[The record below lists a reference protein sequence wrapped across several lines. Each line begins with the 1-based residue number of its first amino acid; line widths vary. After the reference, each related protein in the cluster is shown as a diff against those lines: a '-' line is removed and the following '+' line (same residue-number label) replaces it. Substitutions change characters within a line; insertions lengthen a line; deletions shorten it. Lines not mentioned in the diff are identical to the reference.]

1 MASAVGAGA
10 SVGVVNLV
18 QHGGGVARS
27 IRNVSQPT
35 KIACFP
41 GTKIISSSSSSTVR
55 RRCLSSVGSRA
66 PAPAAVVPVRAVAM
80 QDSLTD
86 EDSEGIGEMGLRQR
100 ELKDYPPGLQRYET
114 MAVLRPDISE
124 EQRLALTQR
133 YEEAIIAGGGLDV
146 EMFNRGMQPL
156 AYGIG
161 TKNMSGVSSRYLDGI
176 YLLFTYVTKPDSQL
190 SLQKRLNADDDIIR
204 STTFRLKV

>member
-1 MASAVGAGA
+1 MASAVGAAA
-10 SVGVVNLV
+10 SVGVVSSV
-18 QHGGGVARS
+18 HRGGGVAQS
-27 IRNVSQPT
+27 ISSASQPT
-35 KIACFP
+35 KIAVSS
-41 GTKIISSSSSSTVR
+41 GTKTISSCKGAVR
-55 RRCLSSVGSRA
+55 RRWLSS
-66 PAPAAVVPVRAVAM
+66 VVPVRAVAM

-86 EDSEGIGEMGLRQR
+86 EDSEGVGEMGLRQR

-176 YLLFTYVTKPDSQL
+176 YLLFTYVTKPESQL

>member
-1 MASAVGAGA
+1 MASAVGAAA
-10 SVGVVNLV
+10 SVGVVSSV
-18 QHGGGVARS
+18 QQGGGVAQS
-27 IRNVSQPT
+27 ISSYSQPT
-35 KIACFP
+35 KIAVSS
-41 GTKIISSSSSSTVR
+41 GTKAVSSCSRAVR
-55 RRCLSSVGSRA
+55 RRCLSS
-66 PAPAAVVPVRAVAM
+66 VVPVRAVAM

-86 EDSEGIGEMGLRQR
+86 EDSEGVGEMGLRQR

-176 YLLFTYVTKPDSQL
+176 YLLFTYVTKPESQL